1 MYGPLHLVQVASNDH
16 CFLDTVVAD
25 AEVMVAGTELPR
37 QHIVIGRTCEGV
49 NVLMTAAVAVVDNDV
64 ALLPN
69 FLLDRYRVWEVQWV
83 VGARTL
89 R

>member
-1 MYGPLHLVQVASNDH
+1 MASNDH
-16 CFLDTVVAD
+16 CFLDTAAVD
-25 AEVMVAGTELPR
+25 AVVMVVGIELLK
-37 QHIVIGRTCEGV
+37 QHIVICRTCAEV
-49 NVLMTAAVAVVDNDV
+49 NVQLIVAVVVAVAVVDNDV